1 MEIVLV
7 KIVLGYEGGCTR
19 NLMKAAVLLAPLGI
33 TIKGGPRLR
42 TNIHVQWARA
52 FKCALPNG
60 VHVLALCK
68 LLGDTSLEAMFYT
81 MV

>member
-1 MEIVLV
+1 MV
-7 KIVLGYEGGCTR
+7 KILLGYEGGCTR
-19 NLMKAAVLLAPLGI
+19 NLMKAAALLAPLGI
-33 TIKGGPRLR
+33 TINRGPRLR
-42 TNIHVQWARA
+42 TNIHVQRARA

-68 LLGDTSLEAMFYT
+68 LLGDTSLEAMLYI